1 MSLRLLALTLFTIPV
16 FAANSTDCRVPADPD
31 IQGLGVR
38 LGLYFQL
45 LSTVLLQLVR
55 VEEALV
61 NFLAT
66 ALFFTSF
73 FIAFIFSTARN
84 DFAPGAVIAC
94 TWYPLLLFMAIF
106 LFDFRHLNHD
116 QQVAR
121 YGLGLILWVASGSL
135 NVWFWFKGLDNVHP
149 DQCMEPRVFFFANL
163 NATGGV
169 RVLFRILT
177 LGFLGW
183 FLVKHA
189 PYFCRGFKQGFMQGW
204 NKEDNEESDRKL
216 PDEERGDGAM
226 MQMSNE
232 SGENVSMTAQSPF
245 AKSKQESDEARQIS
259 DSERQEGHAGT
270 TIANQ
275 RISAPAEDS
284 GTKESGSIVIESVS
298 PSPPPEVATIEK
310 SHDSIVADPDTSVIT
325 KVPSPIP
332 ISSGGGEDSGTKASE
347 SVEIESIPTVPTIP
361 PLTTPVPEK
370 TEAQTDVSS
379 DVPPY
384 VLSTDVVD
392 PSREGSTQTSVGP
405 DAYDWNITIASGIVF
420 VMYLVPAELQLWWNH
435 LDGIYSVNT
444 TGQIIPLSL
453 GSFSLLRALY
463 LLKGA
468 NWSKLRRDPD
478 KVFER
483 ITELRRKMNG
493 VKA

>member
-1 MSLRLLALTLFTIPV
+1 MASGFGFTPAKLGVAMTNKLVHGPSHCTGPSIFASLHQRTGNPAMFALQSMSFNLLTFALFTIPV

-169 RVLFRILT
+169 RVFFRILT
-177 LGFLGW
+177 LGFLIW
-183 FLVKHA
+183 FVALYGPH
-189 PYFCRGFKQGFMQGW
+189 FCRGFKVGFMAEW
-204 NKEDNEESDRKL
+204 NRQQKSKRRN
-216 PDEERGDGAM
+216 PDEERADGAM
-226 MQMSNE
+226 MHLSNR
-232 SGENVSMTAQSPF
+232 GET
-245 AKSKQESDEARQIS
+245 
-259 DSERQEGHAGT
+259 
-270 TIANQ
+270 
-275 RISAPAEDS
+275 
-284 GTKESGSIVIESVS
+284 
-298 PSPPPEVATIEK
+298 
-310 SHDSIVADPDTSVIT
+310 
-325 KVPSPIP
+325 
-332 ISSGGGEDSGTKASE
+332 
-347 SVEIESIPTVPTIP
+347 VEI
-361 PLTTPVPEK
+361 
-370 TEAQTDVSS
+370 
-379 DVPPY
+379 
-384 VLSTDVVD
+384 
-392 PSREGSTQTSVGP
+392 G
-405 DAYDWNITIASGIVF
+405 
-420 VMYLVPAELQLWWNH
+420 
-435 LDGIYSVNT
+435 
-444 TGQIIPLSL
+444 
-453 GSFSLLRALY
+453 RAH
-463 LLKGA
+463 
-468 NWSKLRRDPD
+468 
-478 KVFER
+478 V
-483 ITELRRKMNG
+483 
-493 VKA
+493 